1 MLHRVATWRLAPDG
15 DLTRWLNVVIASYK
29 KQTRQLLV
37 ISHREISSPKD
48 APHGLPQGCLD
59 RPVGEI
65 DIEHQHLQYV
75 PAVIRLNT
83 NTLMVIGCP
92 TIIIAL
98 MFMMTAMM
106 RMIRTVMMLMISTPA
121 MKVCPMNGSSMH
133 GFLPTWTMLPCVAIA
148 L

>member
-75 PAVIRLNT
+75 PVLIRLNT
-83 NTLMVIGCP
+83 STLMVIVCP
-92 TIIIAL
+92 TIIIVL
-98 MFMMTAMM
+98 MFMMTAMT
-106 RMIRTVMMLMISTPA
+106 RTIRE
-121 MKVCPMNGSSMH
+121 
-133 GFLPTWTMLPCVAIA
+133 AI

>member
-1 MLHRVATWRLAPDG
+1 MYP
-15 DLTRWLNVVIASYK
+15 IE
-29 KQTRQLLV
+29 QTRLLV

-83 NTLMVIGCP
+83 STLMVIVCP

-133 GFLPTWTMLPCVAIA
+133 GFLPTWTMLSFVGMAHSY
-148 L
+148 

>member
-1 MLHRVATWRLAPDG
+1 M
-15 DLTRWLNVVIASYK
+15 
-29 KQTRQLLV
+29 

-75 PAVIRLNT
+75 SAVIS
-83 NTLMVIGCP
+83 TLMVIVCP
-92 TIIIAL
+92 TIIIVL
-98 MFMMTAMM
+98 MFMMTAMIW
-106 RMIRTVMMLMISTPA
+106 MIRMEMMLMISTPA

-133 GFLPTWTMLPCVAIA
+133 GFLPTWTMLSFVRIA